1 MKQPTA
7 YICIHKCKQKK

>member
-7 YICIHKCKQKK
+7 YC